1 MTHVPLMLWF
11 VHAHSITGLAYD
23 ILIILLLHLPEHLCL
38 VEILHRLH
46 WSGLGVF
53 VFDVRRN

>member
-1 MTHVPLMLWF
+1 MPLMLWF
-11 VHAHSITGLAYD
+11 VHAHSIPSLAYN

-38 VEILHRLH
+38 VEILHRFH
-46 WSGLGVF
+46 WGGLGVF